1 MIISHRHRYLFVE
14 VPRTG
19 STAISAELR
28 ENYDGHGILRKHA
41 SYRDFLR
48 AASDDERTY
57 FTFAAVRNPLDIA
70 VTRYVRLKDDVQELY
85 RDPTKVAVRNSLA
98 GRLERR
104 IYAWVQRTDADFER
118 FLRRWYLLPYDTWTT
133 LDHER
138 MDAVI
143 RFESLTADFDA
154 TLQRMGITPLR
165 ELPVR
170 NATPGRDRDWER
182 HYTPGAIRRAV
193 WVFGPYME
201 RWGYA
206 FPESW
211 GAIRIPF
218 WSRVL
223 YRVAHVIRSVYW
235 KHFRFADYVKRR
247 PGGVKAI
254 PRNEQGHVGR
264 GRAD

>member
-1 MIISHRHRYLFVE
+1 MIISHRHRYVFVE

-48 AASDDERTY
+48 VASADEREY
-57 FTFAAVRNPLDIA
+57 FTFSGLRNPLDIA
-70 VTRYVRLKDDVQELY
+70 VTRYIRLKDDVQELY
-85 RDPTKVAVRNSLA
+85 GDPTKVAVRNSLA

-118 FLRRWYLLPYDTWTT
+118 FLRRWYVLPYDTWTT
-133 LDHER
+133 LDHNR

-143 RFESLTADFDA
+143 RFESLTADFDT
-154 TLQRMGITPLR
+154 TLERMGITSVR
-165 ELPVR
+165 ALPVR

-182 HYTPGAIRRAV
+182 LYTPGAIRRAI

-201 RWGYA
+201 RFGYA

-211 GAIRIPF
+211 GAVRIPF
-218 WSRVL
+218 WSRLL
-223 YRVAHVIRSVYW
+223 YRVAHIVRSVYW
-235 KHFRFADYVKRR
+235 KHFRYADYVKRR
-247 PGGVKAI
+247 PGGVMAI
-254 PRNEQGHVGR
+254 PRDEQTPLER

>member
-1 MIISHRHRYLFVE
+1 M
-14 VPRTG
+14 
-19 STAISAELR
+19 ASA
-28 ENYDGHGILRKHA
+28 
-41 SYRDFLR
+41 
-48 AASDDERTY
+48 DEREY
-57 FTFAAVRNPLDIA
+57 FTFSAVRNPLDIA
-70 VTRYVRLKDDVQELY
+70 VTRYVRLKDDVQGLY

-98 GRLERR
+98 SRIERR

-133 LDHER
+133 LDHDS

-154 TLQRMGITPLR
+154 TLERIGITR
-165 ELPVR
+165 VRALPVR

-182 HYTPGAIRRAV
+182 HYTPGAIRRAI

-211 GAIRIPF
+211 GAVRVPW

-223 YRVAHVIRSVYW
+223 YRVAHLARSVYW

-254 PRNEQGHVGR
+254 PR
-264 GRAD
+264 GRAGARGTRARRLVRHRRGDASPPTPEMTCHSDRRETPNERAGRVIEGLVARSYLPA